1 MSRRGT
7 WGALRAVALAAL
19 PLTMPGCGGCGAGA
33 KTVGNLLQLAAA
45 FKSGGK
51 AGGDAIISPV
61 TGKPCPFITKSG
73 PTELTNSILAM
84 LGGKKKGED
93 RETDSG
99 GRPAATAL
107 AGNTGSGSQAELLE
121 LLQGN
126 TARQPAVD
134 QTTVIKQIQDGLAV
148 CQIDERTQLEI
159 LRRVITDL
167 TPGQRLQFLDI
178 VQAQAAERQRGA
190 ILTEIQAELLSRR
203 VATRTQQDIMQR
215 LQALDVGQQQ
225 EFLRLLRTERLR

>member
-1 MSRRGT
+1 M
-7 WGALRAVALAAL
+7 AAL

-45 FKSGGK
+45 FKSGGS
-51 AGGDAIISPV
+51 AGSDAIMSPV

-73 PTELTNSILAM
+73 PTELTNSIMAM
-84 LGGKKKGED
+84 LGGKNKDGG
-93 RETDSG
+93 TDSG

-107 AGNTGSGSQAELLE
+107 AGNTGSGNQAELLG
-121 LLQGN
+121 LLRGN
-126 TARQPAVD
+126 TARQQPAVD
-134 QTTVIKQIQDGLAV
+134 QTAVIKQIQDSLAA
-148 CQIDERTQLEI
+148 CEIDERTQLEI

-167 TPGQRLQFLDI
+167 TPTQRLQFMEI

-190 ILTEIQAELLSRR
+190 ILTEIHAELASRR
-203 VATRTQQDIMQR
+203 VATRTQQDILQR
-215 LQALDVGQQQ
+215 VQALDAVQQQ